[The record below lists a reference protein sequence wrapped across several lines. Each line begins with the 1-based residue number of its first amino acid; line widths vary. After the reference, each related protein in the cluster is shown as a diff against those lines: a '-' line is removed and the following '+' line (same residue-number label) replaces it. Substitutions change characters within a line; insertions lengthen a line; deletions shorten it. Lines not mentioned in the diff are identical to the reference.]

1 MPKQASGH
9 ESDAKD
15 VGAKA
20 LSAHYICI
28 TSFSHGLNINEAFRG
43 VGTICNVL
51 NHNKIFT
58 KILFSFSPFNRHLF

>member
-1 MPKQASGH
+1 MCFGLGATPLLHMPKQASGH

-43 VGTICNVL
+43 VGTICNVWY
-51 NHNKIFT
+51 
-58 KILFSFSPFNRHLF
+58 